1 MLIPRLLFQVVDAL
15 EELFLLTVCAM
26 SSLSATHAVTLSCSP
41 ISVTA
46 GTF

>member
-1 MLIPRLLFQVVDAL
+1 MLIPRLFFQVVDAL

-41 ISVTA
+41 TSVTA
-46 GTF
+46 GIF